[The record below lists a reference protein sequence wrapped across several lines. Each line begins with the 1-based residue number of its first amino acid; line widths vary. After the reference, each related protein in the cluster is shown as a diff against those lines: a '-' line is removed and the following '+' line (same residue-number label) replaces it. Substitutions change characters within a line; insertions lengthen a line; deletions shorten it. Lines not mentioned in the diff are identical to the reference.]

1 MNNIVSLRKATLDDV
16 NFLKAIYNDK
26 TIQSLSLNTDA
37 CKIEEK
43 EIINTL
49 NYFRENSLDFF
60 VITRNTTEI
69 GIALIYEIN
78 PKNNFVMVGIALAEK
93 YRGKNISHE
102 IIQILTDHILNN
114 YKITFLC
121 GEVYSNNN
129 SSLRLVEKL
138 GFIRDDSKTKF
149 IKMNG
154 TEIYSYVYTKYI
166 NDSSQIRIVN

>member
-1 MNNIVSLRKATLDDV
+1 MSNIVSLRRATLDDV
-16 NFLKAIYNDK
+16 NFLKVIYNDK
-26 TIQSLSLNTDA
+26 TIQNLSLNVDA

-49 NYFRENSLDFF
+49 NYFRENNLDFF
-60 VITRNTTEI
+60 VITKNTIEI

-78 PKNNFVMVGIALAEK
+78 LKNNFVMAGIALAEN

-102 IIQILTDHILNN
+102 IIQILTKHILNN

-129 SSLRLVEKL
+129 ASLRLVEKL
-138 GFIRDDSKTKF
+138 GFIRDDSKTKL
-149 IKMNG
+149 INMNG
-154 TEIYSYVYTKYI
+154 IQIYSYVYNKHI
-166 NDSSQIRIVN
+166 NDSLQIKIVN